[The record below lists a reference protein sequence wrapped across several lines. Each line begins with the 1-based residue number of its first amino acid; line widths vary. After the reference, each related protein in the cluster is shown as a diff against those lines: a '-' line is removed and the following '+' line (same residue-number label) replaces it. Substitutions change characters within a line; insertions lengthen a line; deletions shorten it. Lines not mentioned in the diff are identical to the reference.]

1 MAFNVKSK
9 SKESA
14 NRVNI
19 DLEKVKAVNKNA
31 RVVTDTF
38 ISFTLSCEGFSLYNM
53 RLVEFKDGKQAI
65 LPPQEK
71 RGDKYYNLYAIYL
84 SDADEEWL
92 KTNVCT
98 AAEMG
103 EDIAYA
109 KFLAEKNGTLSAVFD
124 MGKYNEYAPMLNIVC
139 AQKDVEGTYQV
150 VEQLLESVDSL
161 YGFSKSKLYRHKKFK
176 DTDGSYLQVIKE
188 KLLESFRNEK
198 DLSFMKGYEPWEK
211 LIYK

>member
-19 DLEKVKAVNKNA
+19 DLEKVKAVIKNA

-71 RGDKYYNLYAIYL
+71 HGDKWYNQYAIYL

-92 KTNVCT
+92 KVNVCT

-103 EDIAYA
+103 QEIAYA
-109 KFLAEKNGTLSAVFD
+109 KIGA
-124 MGKYNEYAPMLNIVC
+124 
-139 AQKDVEGTYQV
+139 
-150 VEQLLESVDSL
+150 
-161 YGFSKSKLYRHKKFK
+161 
-176 DTDGSYLQVIKE
+176 
-188 KLLESFRNEK
+188 
-198 DLSFMKGYEPWEK
+198 
-211 LIYK
+211 

>member
-19 DLEKVKAVNKNA
+19 DLKKVKAVIKNA

-71 RGDKYYNLYAIYL
+71 HGDKYYNQYAIYL
-84 SDADEEWL
+84 SDEDTEWL
-92 KTNVCT
+92 KINVCT
-98 AAEMG
+98 AAEM
-103 EDIAYA
+103 EKDIAY
-109 KFLAEKNGTLSAVFD
+109 
-124 MGKYNEYAPMLNIVC
+124 GKTEA
-139 AQKDVEGTYQV
+139 
-150 VEQLLESVDSL
+150 
-161 YGFSKSKLYRHKKFK
+161 
-176 DTDGSYLQVIKE
+176 
-188 KLLESFRNEK
+188 
-198 DLSFMKGYEPWEK
+198 
-211 LIYK
+211 

>member
-19 DLEKVKAVNKNA
+19 DLDKVKAVIKNA

-71 RGDKYYNLYAIYL
+71 NGNKYYNKYAIYL
-84 SDADEEWL
+84 SDEDEEWL
-92 KTNVCT
+92 KINVCSAT
-98 AAEMG
+98 AMG
-103 EDIAYA
+103 VDIAY
-109 KFLAEKNGTLSAVFD
+109 
-124 MGKYNEYAPMLNIVC
+124 GKTGA
-139 AQKDVEGTYQV
+139 
-150 VEQLLESVDSL
+150 
-161 YGFSKSKLYRHKKFK
+161 
-176 DTDGSYLQVIKE
+176 
-188 KLLESFRNEK
+188 
-198 DLSFMKGYEPWEK
+198 
-211 LIYK
+211 

>member
-19 DLEKVKAVNKNA
+19 DLEKVKAVIKNA
-31 RVVTDTF
+31 RVVSYTC

-71 RGDKYYNLYAIYL
+71 RGDKYYNMYAIYL
-84 SDADEEWL
+84 SDEDTEWL

-103 EDIAYA
+103 VDIAYA
-109 KFLAEKNGTLSAVFD
+109 KIGA
-124 MGKYNEYAPMLNIVC
+124 
-139 AQKDVEGTYQV
+139 
-150 VEQLLESVDSL
+150 
-161 YGFSKSKLYRHKKFK
+161 
-176 DTDGSYLQVIKE
+176 
-188 KLLESFRNEK
+188 
-198 DLSFMKGYEPWEK
+198 
-211 LIYK
+211 